1 MRVQNEQWR
10 FFIRVTKVLL
20 VVVLVYFIMRLKG
33 FWLPALR
40 VLGIVLTPF
49 VLGAFIAYLLHPVV
63 EYLHAKG
70 WPRALAILLIYAL
83 FFGGIGYGAYKGI
96 PIFLNQLQDMTE
108 SLPMLVH
115 TYKGWTNKIH
125 DGTATWPKQ
134 IHQRVET
141 TIIEIEALLG
151 GWLTKAVTS
160 VKHVL
165 NSALVFLLVP
175 FIAFYLLKDIELIKK
190 AAWEWT
196 PKKWRKEGL
205 AFLEDID
212 ESLGN
217 YIRGQLLVCFL
228 IGSVAALAFWIAGM
242 NYPLLLGFIIGV
254 TNVIPYFGPIIG
266 AVPAVLLAATVS
278 LKMVIIVI
286 SIIFVLQFLEG
297 NILSPLIVGKS
308 LHMHPLV
315 IMFSLFLGGEIA
327 GVIGMIIAVPFV
339 AILKVSL
346 LHAKE
351 RFHTH

>member
-1 MRVQNEQWR
+1 MQNEQLR

-40 VLGIVLTPF
+40 VLGTVLTPF

-63 EYLHAKG
+63 EYIHAKG
-70 WPRALAILLIYAL
+70 WPRALAILMIYAL
-83 FFGGIGYGAYKGI
+83 FFGGVGYGAYKGI
-96 PIFLNQLQDMTE
+96 PVFLKQLQEMTE
-108 SLPMLVH
+108 SLPMFVN
-115 TYKGWTNKIH
+115 TYKGWTNMIH
-125 DGTATWPKQ
+125 DGTAAWPEE
-134 IHQRVET
+134 IHKRVET
-141 TIIEIEALLG
+141 TILEVEALLG
-151 GWLTKAVTS
+151 LWLTKTVTN
-160 VKHVL
+160 VKHLL
-165 NSALVFLLVP
+165 NSAFVFLLVP
-175 FIAFYLLKDIELIKK
+175 FIAFYMLKDIELIKK
-190 AAWEWT
+190 TVWKLT
-196 PKKWRKEGL
+196 PKKWRKEGIV
-205 AFLEDID
+205 FLKDVD

-217 YIRGQLLVCFL
+217 YIRGQLFVCFL
-228 IGSVAALAFWIAGM
+228 IGSAAALAFWIAGM

-266 AVPAVLLAATVS
+266 AVPAALLAATVS

-351 RFHTH
+351 RFRTH

>member
-1 MRVQNEQWR
+1 MQNEQWR

-33 FWLPALR
+33 FWMPALR

-63 EYLHAKG
+63 EYLHSKG

-108 SLPMLVH
+108 SLPMLVD
-115 TYKGWTNKIH
+115 TYKGWTDKIH
-125 DGTATWPKQ
+125 DGTAAWPKQ
-134 IHQRVET
+134 LHERIET
-141 TIIEIEALLG
+141 TIVEIEALLG
-151 GWLTKAVTS
+151 LWLAKAVTS

-175 FIAFYLLKDIELIKK
+175 LIAFYLLKDIDYIKK

-196 PKKWRKEGL
+196 PVKWRSEGI
-205 AFLEDID
+205 AFLQDVD
-212 ESLGN
+212 KSLGS
-217 YIRGQLLVCFL
+217 YIRGQLLVCVL
-228 IGSVAALAFWIAGM
+228 IGSIAALSLWIAGM
-242 NYPLLLGFIIGV
+242 KYPLLLGIIIGV

-266 AVPAVLLAATVS
+266 AVPAALLAATVS
-278 LKMVIIVI
+278 IKMVLIVLG
-286 SIIFVLQFLEG
+286 IIFVLQFIEG
-297 NILSPLIVGKS
+297 NVLSPLIVGKS

-327 GVIGMIIAVPFV
+327 GVVGMMVAVPLV
-339 AILKVSL
+339 AITKVAF
-346 LHAKE
+346 LHGKE
-351 RFHTH
+351 RFRTH